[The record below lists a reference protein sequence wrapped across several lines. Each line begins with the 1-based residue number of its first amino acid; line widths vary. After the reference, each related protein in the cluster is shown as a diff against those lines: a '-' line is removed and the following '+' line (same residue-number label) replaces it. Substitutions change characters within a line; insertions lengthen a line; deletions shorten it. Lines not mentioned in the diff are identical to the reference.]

1 MRFLHVKFIFFH
13 LFVVCRFYQ
22 KLDLPPGKEEKMQGR
37 GEGPTMNCIKGW
49 ISLKGRDATVKAL
62 LEAVHGTER
71 KDCLLNLE
79 TGLGCRLDFADGGVD
94 EVTRKMESLSKHDV
108 KVLG

>member
-1 MRFLHVKFIFFH
+1 
-13 LFVVCRFYQ
+13 
-22 KLDLPPGKEEKMQGR
+22 MQGR

-62 LEAVHGTER
+62 LTAVHGTGR

-79 TGLGCRLDFADGGVD
+79 TGLGGRLDFVDGGVD

-108 KVLG
+108 KVLLFLSLFSFLLFI

>member
-1 MRFLHVKFIFFH
+1 
-13 LFVVCRFYQ
+13 
-22 KLDLPPGKEEKMQGR
+22 MQGR
-37 GEGPTMNCIKGW
+37 GEGPTMNCIEGW

-62 LEAVHGTER
+62 LEAVRGTER

-79 TGLGCRLDFADGGVD
+79 NGLGCRLDFVD

>member
-1 MRFLHVKFIFFH
+1 
-13 LFVVCRFYQ
+13 
-22 KLDLPPGKEEKMQGR
+22 MQGR

-62 LEAVHGTER
+62 LVAVRGTER

-79 TGLGCRLDFADGGVD
+79 NGLGCRLDFADGGVD
-94 EVTRKMESLSKHDV
+94 EVTRKMETLSKHDV
-108 KVLG
+108 KVLLFCSLFSFLLFI

>member
-1 MRFLHVKFIFFH
+1 
-13 LFVVCRFYQ
+13 
-22 KLDLPPGKEEKMQGR
+22 MQGG
-37 GEGPTMNCIKGW
+37 GEGPTMNCIIGW

-79 TGLGCRLDFADGGVD
+79 KGLGCRLDCVDGGVD
-94 EVTRKMESLSKHDV
+94 EVTRKMESLKSKHDV
-108 KVLG
+108 KVLLFCSLFSFL